1 MSVYG
6 YIRVSSKDQKE
17 DRQQIALN
25 EVGVNLQ
32 NIYVDKQSGK
42 DFNRPKYK
50 KMLRKLKKD
59 DLLYIKSIDRL
70 GRNYAEILQQWR
82 ILTKEKGVDI
92 VVLDMPL
99 LDTRRGKDLMG
110 TFLSDIVLQVLSFV
124 AENERTNIKQRQA
137 EGIAAAKAQ
146 GIKFGRPPLPLPDN
160 FYEVHKAWRSTKIT
174 LKQAAAAC
182 NMPVGTFYVCSSYKS
197 NRGTCSAH
205 YSREGWVEEQEDMS
219 HGLDSFVEMVN
230 KYVDMTELTQTIVN
244 EYIRKIEVFAS
255 DKSSGKRKQKIKI
268 YWNFVDELDLEIFSQ
283 PIVYERITKQTQNMQ
298 KTA

>member
-25 EVGVNLQ
+25 KVGVNLQ

-70 GRNYAEILQQWR
+70 GRNYEEILQQWR
-82 ILTKEKGVDI
+82 ILTKEKDVDI

-160 FYEVHKAWRSTKIT
+160 FYEVHKAWRSKKIT
-174 LKQAAAAC
+174 LKQAAEAC
-182 NMPVGTFYVCSSYKS
+182 NMPVGTFYGK
-197 NRGTCSAH
+197 A
-205 YSREGWVEEQEDMS
+205 
-219 HGLDSFVEMVN
+219 
-230 KYVDMTELTQTIVN
+230 
-244 EYIRKIEVFAS
+244 RKFENVA
-255 DKSSGKRKQKIKI
+255 
-268 YWNFVDELDLEIFSQ
+268 
-283 PIVYERITKQTQNMQ
+283 
-298 KTA
+298 

>member
-17 DRQQIALN
+17 DRQQIALK
-25 EVGVNLQ
+25 EVGVELQ

-42 DFNRPKYK
+42 DFNRPQYK

-59 DLLYIKSIDRL
+59 DPLYIKSIDRL
-70 GRNYAEILQQWR
+70 GRNYEEILQQWR

-110 TFLSDIVLQVLSFV
+110 TFLSGIVLQVLSFV

-160 FYEVHKAWRSTKIT
+160 FYEVHKAWRSKKIT
-174 LKQAAAAC
+174 LKQAAEAY
-182 NMPVGTFYVCSSYKS
+182 NMPVGTFYGK
-197 NRGTCSAH
+197 A
-205 YSREGWVEEQEDMS
+205 
-219 HGLDSFVEMVN
+219 
-230 KYVDMTELTQTIVN
+230 
-244 EYIRKIEVFAS
+244 RKFENVA
-255 DKSSGKRKQKIKI
+255 
-268 YWNFVDELDLEIFSQ
+268 
-283 PIVYERITKQTQNMQ
+283 
-298 KTA
+298 